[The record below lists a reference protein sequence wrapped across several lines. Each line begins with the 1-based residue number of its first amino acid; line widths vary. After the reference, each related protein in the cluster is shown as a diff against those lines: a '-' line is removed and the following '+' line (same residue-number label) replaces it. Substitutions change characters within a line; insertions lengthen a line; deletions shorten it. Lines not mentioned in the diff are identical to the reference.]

1 MRKNYVKKEPKF
13 KEIKRSL
20 DAFYTFAIKIYKYVT
35 RVKTFYFNQKHSIY
49 SFKYSRF

>member
-35 RVKTFYFNQKHSIY
+35 RVNILLQSETFDLQFQI
-49 SFKYSRF
+49 F